1 MPRCLVFLIN
11 DDDNDDDDDEFELNW
26 ILLSIA
32 FLSAGTGKKLKQ
44 PKRKQNAENKRETKM
59 RPNMIK
65 WEERLSFS
73 TLSKVD

>member
-1 MPRCLVFLIN
+1 MMMNWI
-11 DDDNDDDDDEFELNW
+11 W

-44 PKRKQNAENKRETKM
+44 PKGKQNAENKRETKM

-65 WEERLSFS
+65 WEEKAIFQHARQGGLA
-73 TLSKVD
+73 V